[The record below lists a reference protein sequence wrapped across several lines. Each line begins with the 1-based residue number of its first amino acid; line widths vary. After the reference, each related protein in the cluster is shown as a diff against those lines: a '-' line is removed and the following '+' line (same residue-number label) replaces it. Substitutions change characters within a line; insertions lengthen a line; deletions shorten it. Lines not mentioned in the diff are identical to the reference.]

1 MRPTRTSKLGVLSAV
16 GATALALAL
25 PLALPANAA
34 PQDSAPWG
42 QVKAQV
48 DAGYALV
55 NLTGAPLSTSPRT
68 KPAKG
73 KKINFSNTTVKSEQ
87 ARLTAERNTFK
98 KWLQTNYPKAQVTKE
113 FDLALNG
120 LGVKLNGTN
129 IDALKAGPGVTYVEP
144 EAIFQPLAGDDPQL
158 AMIRGIQAWQSVG
171 GSANAGKGVKVGVL
185 DTGIDISHPCFDD
198 AGYPAT
204 TQLGDKRFTN
214 NKVIVARVYGNT
226 VAKQNEDNTDNNG
239 HGTHVAGT
247 IACNANTP
255 AVIDGVTIPYSP
267 SGVAPRAQLG
277 SYKVLLSEGG
287 RSEDIIEGMQDAYK
301 DGMDV
306 INMSLGGGMQSGS
319 KLTMTAVDNL
329 DQANLVVAVAAG
341 NEGPGYWT
349 VHYPGA
355 AERALTAGATSVGH
369 TLVNQLVVGAND
381 YDMVV
386 GEFAALNSDITAP
399 LKVVADPASAY
410 PHGLSLACN
419 GQTLPNLTGTI
430 AVIGR
435 GDCTFGEKMSNTAA
449 AGALAT
455 VVVDRAPGGLTLMA
469 NSGVVVNIPGVFVS
483 LADGLELKT
492 MDGQTATL
500 KSQPVY
506 KTFPEIT
513 NLMAGFSSQ
522 GPVPG
527 SLLVKPDVVAPGAQ
541 VLSSQPSTMCASPPC
556 WAFFNGT
563 SMATP
568 HLAGIAALVRQAHPD
583 WSAAQVR
590 SAVVNTAKTGILRD
604 PITGA
609 VTNDGLIVGA
619 GLADAVNAIGAKVT
633 LEPVSLSYGSIS
645 SGSGRSVAK
654 SITVTNTTSAT
665 RTLVLSVANDAADGV
680 TYSVSSASITLAA
693 GASATVP
700 VTVTTAKGTPDGFYQ
715 AKLVVSSGGS
725 EIAHGVLFTSIGAG
739 VGAPGQHSDPPKVGQ
754 Q

>member
-1 MRPTRTSKLGVLSAV
+1 MRPTRTSRLTVLAAA
-16 GATALALAL
+16 GATALALTV
-25 PLALPANAA
+25 PLALPATAA
-34 PQDSAPWG
+34 PAHDSAPWG
-42 QVKAQV
+42 QAKAQI
-48 DAGYALV
+48 DTAYALV
-55 NLTGAPLSTSPRT
+55 TLTGAPLSTSPRT
-68 KPAKG
+68 KPTKG
-73 KKINFSNTTVKSEQ
+73 KKINFSNSTVKAEQ

-98 KWLQTNYPKAQVTKE
+98 KWLQSKYPKAQVTKE

-120 LGVKLNGTN
+120 LGIKLNGTSL
-129 IDALKAGPGVTYVEP
+129 DALKAGPGVTYVEN
-144 EAIFQPLAGDDPQL
+144 EGIFQPLAEDPQL
-158 AMIRGIQAWQSVG
+158 ALIRGVQAWQSVG
-171 GSANAGKGVKVGVL
+171 GSTNAGKGIKVGVL
-185 DTGIDISHPCFDD
+185 DTGIDITHPCFND

-226 VAKQNEDNTDNNG
+226 VNKQGEDNTDRNG

-247 IACNANTP
+247 IACNADTT
-255 AVIDGVTIPYSP
+255 AVIDGLTIPYAP

-277 SYKVLLSEGG
+277 AYKVLLSEGG
-287 RSEDIIEGMQDAYK
+287 RSEDILEGMQDAYK

-306 INMSLGGGMQSGS
+306 INMSLGGSMQNGS
-319 KLTMTAVDNL
+319 KLLMSAVDNL
-329 DQANLVVAVAAG
+329 DQANLVTAVAAG

-355 AERALTAGATSVGH
+355 AARGLTAGASSVGH
-369 TLVNQLVVGAND
+369 TMVNQLSVGGSE

-386 GEFAALNSDITAP
+386 GEFAPITSDITAP
-399 LKVVADPASAY
+399 LTVVPDAASAY

-419 GQTLPNLTGTI
+419 GQPLPDLTGTI

-435 GDCTFGEKMSNTAA
+435 GDCTFGEKMANTAA
-449 AGALAT
+449 AGAVAT

-469 NSGVVVNIPGVFVS
+469 NSGIVVDIPGVFVS
-483 LADGLELKT
+483 LDDGLELKA
-492 MDGQTATL
+492 MDGQSATL
-500 KSQPVY
+500 HAQPVY

-513 NLMAGFSSQ
+513 NLMANFSSQ

-527 SLLVKPDVVAPGAQ
+527 NLLVKPDVVAPGAQ
-541 VLSSQPSTMCASPPC
+541 VLSAQPAWACGTPPC

-590 SAVVNTAKTGILRD
+590 SAVVNTATTGVLMH
-604 PITGA
+604 PTTGEI
-609 VTNDGLIVGA
+609 TNDGLIVGA

-633 LEPVSLSYGSIS
+633 LDPVSLSYGSIPA
-645 SGSGRSVAK
+645 GSGKSLSK
-654 SITVTNTTSAT
+654 SITLTNTSGSTKSFT
-665 RTLVLSVANDAADGV
+665 VSVADDAADGV
-680 TYSVSSASITLAA
+680 TYSVSSTTISLAA

-700 VTVTTAKGTPDGFYQ
+700 VTVATAKGAPDGFYQ
-715 AKLVVSSGGS
+715 AKLVVSAGGA
-725 EIAHGVLFTSIGAG
+725 ELAHGVLFTAIGAG
-739 VGAPGQHSDPPKVGQ
+739 VGAPGQHTDPPKVGQ